1 MNVMYC
7 VKCKSKTGTAQ
18 LQKFQTK
25 NNKLMIGGTCVKC
38 GIRKTQ
44 FISPEQA
51 SAIGAG
57 DAKHPKKGGFVFTLP
72 MLAAAAGIAA
82 SAATAGSTIASA
94 VNSKKAKDKELAETK
109 RHNMAMETKG
119 KGLFLKPY
127 RKGGNLG
134 ALFTAASRKIIQ
146 SQKQKKGKGLFL
158 KTS

>member
-1 MNVMYC
+1 MNASKMRREQSSNVMYC
-7 VKCKSKTGTAQ
+7 VKCKSKTGTSQ

-127 RKGGNLG
+127 RSTIGGDLR
-134 ALFTAASRKIIQ
+134 SY
-146 SQKQKKGKGLFL
+146 KGKGLFL

>member
-51 SAIGAG
+51 
-57 DAKHPKKGGFVFTLP
+57 KKGGFVFTLP

-82 SAATAGSTIASA
+82 SAATAGSTIANA

-127 RKGGNLG
+127 RSTIGGDLRSYRKGGNLG
-134 ALFTAASRKIIQ
+134 TLFTAASRKIIQ

-158 KTS
+158 KTL

>member
-1 MNVMYC
+1 MNQMYC

-51 SAIGAG
+51 
-57 DAKHPKKGGFVFTLP
+57 KKGGFVFTLP

-82 SAATAGSTIASA
+82 SAATAGSTIANA

-109 RHNMAMETKG
+109 RHNMALETRG

-158 KTS
+158 KTL

>member
-51 SAIGAG
+51 
-57 DAKHPKKGGFVFTLP
+57 KKGGFVFTLP

-82 SAATAGSTIASA
+82 SAATAGSTIANA

-109 RHNMAMETKG
+109 RHNMALETRG

-158 KTS
+158 KTL